1 MSPCIWNCSESYKAL
16 CRSYYSYSSGGVP
29 PVLPYVSPL
38 LTFLVSLPLPA
49 SGLPSVSFDKNVSQ
63 YFISRSINV
72 LGVSQSP
79 AWPPSQ
85 HFPRSTWRQA
95 LSSFLLEPLFFSWNI
110 FLFLTLRKL
119 VREGILGI
127 IWFYLISLRRW
138 VSWNSGGDEMHP
150 NLWSKWGVQSE
161 PKPGSGL
168 LARNSPQ
175 DTPESLKTAC
185 PMVDAVSF
193 CCSAVTSWRAGTVA
207 YFSKFSPVAWPIC
220 SRHTWL
226 LNWAWRGKQNW
237 KTWTIL
243 SQMLAECFF
252 ICCLSSMMMMMM
264 TMMMMMCVCM
274 CVCVLA
280 AQLCLTLCEPMNC
293 SLPGSSVHGILQ
305 ARTLEWIAIP
315 FFRGSSP
322 PRDRTQVS
330 CIAGRFFTVWATRE
344 AFPMIYPVFKIQG
357 QHGFIT
363 FPIHFKWTFLRFPVS
378 FAE

>member
-1 MSPCIWNCSESYKAL
+1 MQILLFLFIRWRSSCSSL
-16 CRSYYSYSSGGVP
+16 C
-29 PVLPYVSPL
+29 LPSAYL
-38 LTFLVSLPLPA
+38 
-49 SGLPSVSFDKNVSQ
+49 SGLPSSPSFWAAICFLWQECLSVLHFQIHQCSRCFSKPSMATFPAFSQ
-63 YFISRSINV
+63 INLKTSPLFISSRTFV
-72 LGVSQSP
+72 
-79 AWPPSQ
+79 
-85 HFPRSTWRQA
+85 
-95 LSSFLLEPLFFSWNI
+95 FLLEH

-168 LARNSPQ
+168 LAQNSHQ
-175 DTPESLKTAC
+175 DTPEPLKTAC

-237 KTWTIL
+237 KTGTIL

-252 ICCLSSMMMMMM
+252 ICCLSSVMMMMMMMM

-280 AQLCLTLCEPMNC
+280 AQLCLTLFEPMNC